1 MKDSVRFFQSRA
13 GVCLF
18 FGQPPLCDHTLS
30 PAAVLCW
37 QQMPCLPAGRRNPM
51 HSVRLIQTAKWGY
64 VIIAAILCALGLTLP
79 SVGVTVGTALDVRRF
94 GMPGG

>member
-1 MKDSVRFFQSRA
+1 
-13 GVCLF
+13 
-18 FGQPPLCDHTLS
+18 
-30 PAAVLCW
+30 
-37 QQMPCLPAGRRNPM
+37 M
-51 HSVRLIQTAKWGY
+51 HSVRLIHTAKWGY